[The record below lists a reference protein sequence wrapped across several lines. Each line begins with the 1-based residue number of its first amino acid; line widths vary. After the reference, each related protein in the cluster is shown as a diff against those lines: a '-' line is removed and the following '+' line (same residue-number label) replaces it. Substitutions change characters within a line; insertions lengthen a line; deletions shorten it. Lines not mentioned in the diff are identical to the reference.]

1 MTKTEILAKMDTK
14 KELLNEL
21 LDDNLNEAVTLWNE
35 YSDQNKY
42 QENKIY
48 PMSFIDEFFGF
59 ELRPSILLNRIDFDS
74 YNVNDE
80 VFWDSIYGVQSGDK
94 KTAIEKNT
102 DKESLAKFFVED
114 HEHLVSALNISGDL
128 ADWSEEYAELENEL
142 EDSED

>member
-21 LDDNLNEAVTLWNE
+21 LDDNLNEAITLWNE

-42 QENKIY
+42 NENKIY
-48 PMSFIDEFFGF
+48 QMSFIDEYFGF

-74 YNVNDE
+74 FNINDE

-94 KTAIEKNT
+94 KTAIEKSV

-114 HEHLVSALNISGDL
+114 HEHLVFALNISGAL
-128 ADWSEEYAELENEL
+128 ADWSEEYAELESEL
-142 EDSED
+142 EDCED